1 MSEGAVAGTEVPG
14 ADVAALRKAIFSW
27 SPLRRKQAA
36 VMKAACELPKEGTV
50 LLAMG
55 DEAAAEQLQRLVAE
69 ADPSAAAGRRWQ
81 CAAYGASHLAALQA
95 AGLPV
100 AEEVLELPKVA
111 MDEASVDAAV
121 VADALEYVD
130 DPSAFMKEL
139 HRVLKP
145 KSRVVLHIRRR
156 RSSLATALRR
166 VAGLVDSSRQARHP
180 GFTPTEL
187 FDAMKD
193 GFDIEERLSYGK
205 FFTELTTVLA
215 ELFAGFLPQSSEPMA
230 LQADA
235 LKRARLVFMLMSP
248 LFWMARALDTLCF
261 FLPAHHLVVRAKRRM
276 LWASR
281 ITPKMRDGRSLAEV
295 VLGGK
300 IGTAVGK

>member
-1 MSEGAVAGTEVPG
+1 M
-14 ADVAALRKAIFSW
+14 AALRRSIFAW

-36 VMKAACELPKEGTV
+36 VMKAAAELPKEGTV
-50 LLAMG
+50 WVAMG
-55 DEAAAEQLQRLVAE
+55 DEAAEAQLQRLVAE
-69 ADPSAAAGRRWQ
+69 ADPASAGQRKWMCAAFGDGHLAVLRAAELPGADAAA
-81 CAAYGASHLAALQA
+81 
-95 AGLPV
+95 
-100 AEEVLELPKVA
+100 VLDLPKVSL
-111 MDEASVDAAV
+111 DEASVDAAV

-130 DPSAFMKEL
+130 DPAVFMKEL

-156 RSSLATALRR
+156 RSSLTTALRR
-166 VAGLVDSSRQARHP
+166 VAGLVDSSRQVRHP

-205 FFTELTTVLA
+205 FFTELMTVLA

-230 LQADA
+230 VQADA

-248 LFWMARALDTLCF
+248 LFWVARALDTLCF